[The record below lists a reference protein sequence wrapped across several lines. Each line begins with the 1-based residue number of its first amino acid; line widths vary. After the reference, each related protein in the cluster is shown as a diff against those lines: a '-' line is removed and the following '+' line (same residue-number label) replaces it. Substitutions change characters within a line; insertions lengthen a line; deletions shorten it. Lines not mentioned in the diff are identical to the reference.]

1 MSAVSESALI
11 SSLFHVSSPTRS
23 SSSTSSAL
31 FFGLTTVLNSL
42 RFCSKQRLVV
52 EVPSL
57 SMGVRPKRY
66 DLSSLGVFYNK
77 NPNWLWVSFNLYR
90 THKRQRLPFFIVR

>member
-11 SSLFHVSSPTRS
+11 LSLFHVSSPTR

-31 FFGLTTVLNSL
+31 FFGLTTVLTAL
-42 RFCSKQRLVV
+42 CFCSKQRLVL

-57 SMGVRPKRY
+57 SMGVRPKRTC
-66 DLSSLGVFYNK
+66 SGVEVFGG
-77 NPNWLWVSFNLYR
+77 F
-90 THKRQRLPFFIVR
+90 HKRQKLPFFIVR